1 MDNFAY
7 LNEIS
12 ASNRPVKNPAAAP
25 KSLKTAT
32 IVKIVAAGAVL
43 FFLLMAVGALVGNL
57 KGKTD
62 SLLKQLYLRT
72 TNMGTIMEDYNRD
85 LKSSDLRS
93 LAASLAGTLTNATN
107 QLAGVMGAEDPED
120 AAPDAATTEEETAV
134 LNELNTSLTNARLNG
149 ILDRAYA
156 NLVGLQVSLI
166 MSMISELEARTDDAE
181 LLKVLGTYRGNLE
194 VLHQGF
200 EAYDDP
206 GA

>member
-72 TNMGTIMEDYNRD
+72 TNMSTIMEDYNRD

-166 MSMISELEARTDDAE
+166 MSMISELEARTDDVE
-181 LLKVLGTYRGNLE
+181 LLKVLSTYRGNLE

>member
-12 ASNRPVKNPAAAP
+12 ASNRPVKNPATAP

-72 TNMGTIMEDYNRD
+72 TNMSTIMEDYNRD

>member
-7 LNEIS
+7 LKEIS
-12 ASNRPVKNPAAAP
+12 ASNRPVSNVANTS
-25 KSLKTAT
+25 KSPKTAMV
-32 IVKIVAAGAVL
+32 VKIVAIGAVL
-43 FFLLMAVGALVGNL
+43 FFLLMAVGALVGSL

-62 SLLKQLYLRT
+62 DLLKQLYLRT
-72 TNMGTIMEDYNRD
+72 TNMSTIMEDYNQY

-93 LAASLAGTLTNATN
+93 LGASLAGTLTNATN
-107 QLAGVMGAEDPED
+107 QLAGVVGVEDPE
-120 AAPDAATTEEETAV
+120 AMAPDAETMEEETAV
-134 LNELNTSLTNARLNG
+134 LEELNTSLTNARLNG

-166 MSMISELEARTDDAE
+166 MSMISELEERTSDAK
-181 LLKVLGTYRGNLE
+181 LLEVLSAYRGNLE

>member
-72 TNMGTIMEDYNRD
+72 TNMSTIMEDYNRD

-156 NLVGLQVSLI
+156 NLVGLQVSLM

>member
-7 LNEIS
+7 LNEI
-12 ASNRPVKNPAAAP
+12 AAANRPVKNPSAP
-25 KSLKTAT
+25 KSLKVAT
-32 IVKIVAAGAVL
+32 IVKIVAAGVVL
-43 FFLLMAVGALVGNL
+43 FFLLMAVGALVGGL

-62 SLLKQLYLRT
+62 NLLKQVYLRT
-72 TNMGTIMEDYNRD
+72 TNMSKIMEDYNRD

-93 LAASLAGTLTNATN
+93 LSASLAGALTNATN
-107 QLAGVMGAEDPED
+107 QLAGVLGTNDAEDV
-120 AAPDAATTEEETAV
+120 APDAATVEEETAI
-134 LNELNTSLTNARLNG
+134 LNELNTSLNNAKLNG

-156 NLVGLQVSLI
+156 NLVGLQVSLL
-166 MSMISELEARTDDAE
+166 MSMISELEARTDDAA
-181 LLKVLGTYRGNLE
+181 LLSVLSSYRGNLE

>member
-7 LNEIS
+7 LNEIA
-12 ASNRPVKNPAAAP
+12 ASNRPVQNPAAAP
-25 KSLKTAT
+25 QKMRGAT
-32 IVKIVAAGAVL
+32 VIKIVAIGVVAFVM
-43 FFLLMAVGALVGNL
+43 LMAVGALIGSL
-57 KGKTD
+57 QGKTEN
-62 SLLKQLYLRT
+62 LTKQLYLRT
-72 TNMGTIMEDYNRD
+72 TNLSTVMQDYNKE
-85 LKSSDLRS
+85 LKSSDLRT
-93 LAASLAGTLTNATN
+93 LGASLAGALTNATT
-107 QLAGVMGAEDPED
+107 QLTSYIGGED
-120 AAPDAATTEEETAV
+120 AEERAPDAKTVEEETAV
-134 LNELNTSLTNARLNG
+134 LEELTASLTNARLNG

-181 LLKVLGTYRGNLE
+181 LLEVLSTYRGNLE

>member
-12 ASNRPVKNPAAAP
+12 ASNRPVKNPAVAP

-72 TNMGTIMEDYNRD
+72 TNMSTIMEDYNRD

-120 AAPDAATTEEETAV
+120 AAPDTATTEEETAV

-181 LLKVLGTYRGNLE
+181 LLKVLSTYRGNLE

>member
-7 LNEIS
+7 LKEIS
-12 ASNRPVKNPAAAP
+12 ASNRPVSNTANTP
-25 KSLKTAT
+25 KSPKTAMV
-32 IVKIVAAGAVL
+32 VKIVAIGAVL
-43 FFLLMAVGALVGNL
+43 FFLLMAVGALVGSL

-62 SLLKQLYLRT
+62 DLLKQLYLRT
-72 TNMGTIMEDYNRD
+72 TNMSTIMEDYNQY

-93 LAASLAGTLTNATN
+93 LGASLAGTLTNATN
-107 QLAGVMGAEDPED
+107 QLAGAVGVEDPE
-120 AAPDAATTEEETAV
+120 AMAPDAETMEEETAV
-134 LNELNTSLTNARLNG
+134 LEELNTSLTNARLNG

-181 LLKVLGTYRGNLE
+181 LLKVLSTYRGNLE

>member
-12 ASNRPVKNPAAAP
+12 ASNRPVKSPAAAP

-72 TNMGTIMEDYNRD
+72 TNMSTIMEDYNRD

-156 NLVGLQVSLI
+156 NLVGLQVSLM

-181 LLKVLGTYRGNLE
+181 LLEVLGTYRGNLE

>member
-1 MDNFAY
+1 
-7 LNEIS
+7 
-12 ASNRPVKNPAAAP
+12 
-25 KSLKTAT
+25 
-32 IVKIVAAGAVL
+32 
-43 FFLLMAVGALVGNL
+43 MAVGALVGNL

-72 TNMGTIMEDYNRD
+72 TNMSTIMEDYNRD

-181 LLKVLGTYRGNLE
+181 LLKVLSTYRGNLE

-200 EAYDDP
+200 EAYDEP

>member
-12 ASNRPVKNPAAAP
+12 ASNRPVRNPAAAP
-25 KSLKTAT
+25 KSLRTAT

-72 TNMGTIMEDYNRD
+72 TNMSTIMEDYNRD

-181 LLKVLGTYRGNLE
+181 LLEVLSAYRGNLE

>member
-12 ASNRPVKNPAAAP
+12 ASNRPVKNPATAP

-72 TNMGTIMEDYNRD
+72 TNMSTIMEDYNRD

-181 LLKVLGTYRGNLE
+181 LLKVLSTYRGNLE

>member
-1 MDNFAY
+1 MDNFTY

-72 TNMGTIMEDYNRD
+72 TNMSMIMEDYNRY

-166 MSMISELEARTDDAE
+166 MSMISELEARTDDAG
-181 LLKVLGTYRGNLE
+181 LLKVLSTYRGNLE
-194 VLHQGF
+194 VLYQGF

>member
-25 KSLKTAT
+25 KSLKTAI

-72 TNMGTIMEDYNRD
+72 TNMSTIMEDYNRD

-107 QLAGVMGAEDPED
+107 QLAGVMGTEDPED

-181 LLKVLGTYRGNLE
+181 LLKVLSTYRGNLE

>member
-72 TNMGTIMEDYNRD
+72 TNMSTIMEDYNRD

>member
-12 ASNRPVKNPAAAP
+12 ASNRPVKNPAVAP
-25 KSLKTAT
+25 KSLRTAT

-72 TNMGTIMEDYNRD
+72 TNMSTIMEDYNRD

-181 LLKVLGTYRGNLE
+181 LLKVLSTYRGNLE

>member
-12 ASNRPVKNPAAAP
+12 ASNRPVKNPVAAP

-72 TNMGTIMEDYNRD
+72 TNMSTIMEDYNRD

-120 AAPDAATTEEETAV
+120 AAPDAVTTEEETAV

-181 LLKVLGTYRGNLE
+181 LLKVLSTYRGNLE